1 MRVGITLSSSS
12 AGLYFKDKVCS
23 SFCKVS
29 EQEREIALIFCGRL
43 GSQAQ
48 HTGELVRHLLS
59 MVIVVCTTILALPG
73 LLRAQNDVEKIYK
86 TNCVLCHAADGSG
99 NSSSGKAL
107 GARDLRSD
115 VAQKKTDAELTEVIT
130 QGKGKMPAFG
140 KKLKPEDIT
149 KLVAYIRALPK
160 GK

>member
-1 MRVGITLSSSS
+1 MKRTLSQLVLGGT
-12 AGLYFKDKVCS
+12 A
-23 SFCKVS
+23 VS
-29 EQEREIALIFCGRL
+29 
-43 GSQAQ
+43 
-48 HTGELVRHLLS
+48 
-59 MVIVVCTTILALPG
+59 LAMLTFPAF
-73 LLRAQNDVEKIYK
+73 LRAQNDAEKIYK

-99 NSSSGKAL
+99 GSPSGKAL
-107 GARDLRSD
+107 GAKDLRSEL
-115 VAQKKTDAELTEVIT
+115 AQKKTDAELAETIT